1 MARVQAGRAEVEAAY
16 TKHISNG
23 DFEKAQ
29 RLADQIGYVPSM
41 PEGAGESFAMGAA
54 RSATLGFRPKMSA
67 ALTASAQALLDD
79 ADYGRAYDEAL
90 TRQMQYERR
99 LSQSPA
105 YTAGEVVG
113 AFVGPATALGIGA
126 RGASAGMNA
135 LKAAGLGGAEGAV
148 AGIGYSDRRGMD
160 TLGDAGF
167 GAATGALTGGAAAT
181 IGPKVGEMAGRA
193 LEAAFSGSA
202 ANAERAIGRE
212 IVGAGLTTA
221 DDALGAIQGLGPQGM
236 LVDIA
241 PGAGTQAMRRAGGGE
256 LATRLTE
263 RQRGARDRVLGI
275 LEDATGAKVADYDE
289 RLATLTSQLSRAGQ
303 DYNALARVEI
313 PRELVDDIL
322 EIESPLVQRAVSGAK
337 AAMNESQV
345 AFVEDAYSVPLQYLD
360 FVKRELD
367 AIAQAAKSGPGS
379 GVNGAE
385 GQRAANLAADLRT
398 RMDEISPEYARVR
411 DNYAELAG
419 SVDAMGASA
428 ANSATNPGGRQAMKV
443 SNPALL
449 DDVAAKVDEMSPQ
462 QRADFRL
469 GAAMGADDVLA
480 QRATRDGDVGNILR
494 PDVPESVGNRVL
506 DLASETSASAQA
518 AREALSAESQM
529 NETYRMLSRGT
540 GSRTGVLDADASRV
554 LRNSPKEMLINAVLP
569 NGLTLE
575 TAEAMR
581 SMLMRGDISEQE
593 MRRMVD
599 RGLKNGLFEATPE
612 AVDGWFRVALAGT
625 RAAQGVLSE
634 D

>member
-1 MARVQAGRAEVEAAY
+1 MAQVQADRDQIEAAY
-16 TKHISNG
+16 IRHINNG
-23 DFEKAQ
+23 DFEKAK

-54 RSATLGFRPKMSA
+54 RGATLGFRPKMSA
-67 ALTASAQALLDD
+67 ALSAGAQALLDD

-105 YTAGEVVG
+105 YTAGEVAG

-126 RGASAGMNA
+126 RGASAGINA
-135 LKAAGLGGAEGAV
+135 LKAAGLGGVEGAV
-148 AGIGYSDRRGMD
+148 AGVGYSDRRGLD

-167 GAATGALTGGAAAT
+167 GAAAGALAGGAGAT
-181 IGPKVGEMAGRA
+181 IGPKVGEMLGRG
-193 LEAAFSGSA
+193 LESAFSGSA

-221 DDALGAIQGLGPQGM
+221 DDAVGALRGLGPQGM

-241 PGAGTQAMRRAGGGE
+241 PGAGTQAMRRAGGGD
-256 LATRLTE
+256 LATKLTE
-263 RQRGARDRVLGI
+263 RQRGARGRVLGI
-275 LEDATGAKVADYDE
+275 LEDATGAKVADFDE
-289 RLATLTSQLSRAGQ
+289 RVASLTAQLSRAGQ
-303 DYNALARVEI
+303 DLNALDRVEI

-322 EIESPLVQRAVSGAK
+322 EVDSPLMKSALAEAK

-345 AFVEDAYSVPLQYLD
+345 AFVEDAYSVPLQYLA

-367 AIAQAAKSGPGS
+367 AVVQAAKKGPGS
-379 GVNGAE
+379 GVNGAK
-385 GQRAANLAADLRT
+385 GVRARKLAEQLRT
-398 RMDEISPEYARVR
+398 RMDEIAPEYGVARER
-411 DNYAELAG
+411 YAELAG

-428 ANSATNPGGRQAMKV
+428 ANSATNPGGRQAIKV

-480 QRATRDGDVGNILR
+480 QRATRDGDVANVFR
-494 PDVPESVGNRVL
+494 PDVPDSVGNRVL
-506 DLASETSASAQA
+506 DLASETPASAQA

-540 GSRTGVLDADASRV
+540 GSRTGVLDADASRA
-554 LRNSPKEMLINAVLP
+554 LRNSPKEMLINAILP

-581 SMLMRGDISEQE
+581 SMLMRGDITEQE

-612 AVDGWFRVALAGT
+612 AVDGWFRAALAGT

>member
-1 MARVQAGRAEVEAAY
+1 MAQVQADREKIEAAY
-16 TKHISNG
+16 IRHIENG
-23 DFEKAQ
+23 DYEKAE
-29 RLADQIGYVPSM
+29 RLATQIGYVPSM

-54 RSATLGFRPKMSA
+54 RSATLGFRPKLSA
-67 ALTASAQALLDD
+67 ALTAGAQSLLDD

-105 YTAGEVVG
+105 YTAGEVAG

-135 LKAAGLGGAEGAV
+135 LKAVGLGGAEGAV
-148 AGIGYSDRRGMD
+148 AGVGYSDRRGLD

-167 GAATGALTGGAAAT
+167 GAAAGALTGGAAAT
-181 IGPKVGEMAGRA
+181 IGPKLGEMTGRA

-221 DDALGAIQGLGPQGM
+221 DDALGALRGLGPQGM

-256 LATRLTE
+256 LATNLTE
-263 RQRGARDRVLGI
+263 RQRGSRGRVLGI
-275 LEDATGAKVADYDE
+275 LEDATGAKVADFDE
-289 RLATLTSQLSRAGQ
+289 RLASLTAQLSRAGQ
-303 DYNALARVEI
+303 DLNALDRVEI

-322 EIESPLVQRAVSGAK
+322 EVDSPLMKSALAEAK

-345 AFVEDAYSVPLQYLD
+345 AFVEDAYSVPLQYLA

-367 AIAQAAKSGPGS
+367 AVVQAAKKGPGS
-379 GVNGAE
+379 GVNGAK
-385 GQRAANLAADLRT
+385 GVRARNLVEQLRT
-398 RMDEISPEYARVR
+398 RMDEIAPEYGVARER
-411 DNYAELAG
+411 YAELAG
-419 SVDAMGASA
+419 SVDAMGESA
-428 ANSATNPGGRQAMKV
+428 TSSATNPGGRQAIKV

-449 DDVAAKVDEMSPQ
+449 DDVAAKVEEMSPQ

-480 QRATRDGDVGNILR
+480 QRATRDGDVANIFR
-494 PDVPESVGNRVL
+494 PDVPDSVGNRVL
-506 DLASETSASAQA
+506 DLASETPAAAQA

-554 LRNSPKEMLINAVLP
+554 VRNSPKEMLINAILP

-581 SMLMRGDISEQE
+581 SMLMRGDITEQE

-612 AVDGWFRVALAGT
+612 AVDGWFRAALAGT

>member
-1 MARVQAGRAEVEAAY
+1 
-16 TKHISNG
+16 
-23 DFEKAQ
+23 
-29 RLADQIGYVPSM
+29 
-41 PEGAGESFAMGAA
+41 
-54 RSATLGFRPKMSA
+54 
-67 ALTASAQALLDD
+67 
-79 ADYGRAYDEAL
+79 
-90 TRQMQYERR
+90 
-99 LSQSPA
+99 
-105 YTAGEVVG
+105 
-113 AFVGPATALGIGA
+113 
-126 RGASAGMNA
+126 
-135 LKAAGLGGAEGAV
+135 
-148 AGIGYSDRRGMD
+148 
-160 TLGDAGF
+160 
-167 GAATGALTGGAAAT
+167 
-181 IGPKVGEMAGRA
+181 
-193 LEAAFSGSA
+193 
-202 ANAERAIGRE
+202 
-212 IVGAGLTTA
+212 
-221 DDALGAIQGLGPQGM
+221 
-236 LVDIA
+236 
-241 PGAGTQAMRRAGGGE
+241 
-256 LATRLTE
+256 
-263 RQRGARDRVLGI
+263 VLGI
-275 LEDATGAKVADYDE
+275 LEDATGAKVANYDE

-322 EIESPLVQRAVSGAK
+322 EIESPLVQRAVSGARS
-337 AAMNESQV
+337 AMNESQV
-345 AFVEDAYSVPLQYLD
+345 SFVEDAYSVPLQYLD

-367 AIAQAAKSGPGS
+367 AIAQAAKGGPGS

-385 GQRAANLAADLRT
+385 GQRAAKLAAQLRT
-398 RMDEISPEYARVR
+398 RMDEIAPEYARVR

-428 ANSATNPGGRQAMKV
+428 SNSATNPGGRQAMKV

-449 DDVAAKVDEMSPQ
+449 DDVAAKVDDMSPQ

-480 QRATRDGDVGNILR
+480 QRATRDGDVANVFR

-506 DLASETSASAQA
+506 DLASETPASAQA

-540 GSRTGVLDADASRV
+540 NSRTGVLDADANRA
-554 LRNSPKEMLINAVLP
+554 LRNSPKEMLINAIMP

-581 SMLMRGDISEQE
+581 SMLMRGDITEQE

-612 AVDGWFRVALAGT
+612 AVNGWFRVALAGT